1 MSPIVRH
8 VCRHC
13 WVAGKSETFQFR
25 ANKTG
30 RKQSQLSHLPFGFFA
45 CKRTTT
51 GGTTQLCYTRVSVT
65 KQTTKNTMRKKSQ
78 SHRVR
83 KTCVCLYGRVRLP
96 WWKMS
101 KLQTISNGKVKPNE
115 RVRKWQQTRRRL
127 RNATLHNGSRSQPI
141 SVYLMASPP
150 GLIAAMPQGAR

>member
-65 KQTTKNTMRKKSQ
+65 KQTTQKTQCVKNHNRIECAK
-78 SHRVR
+78 HV
-83 KTCVCLYGRVRLP
+83 CVCMGECDYHGGKCRNCRLF
-96 WWKMS
+96 
-101 KLQTISNGKVKPNE
+101 QTEKSSQTNAYANGNKPGGGCATQHYTMVVDPN
-115 RVRKWQQTRRRL
+115 RL
-127 RNATLHNGSRSQPI
+127 VCI
-141 SVYLMASPP
+141 
-150 GLIAAMPQGAR
+150 